1 MNVRLAILFAA
12 VAEERSFTRAAARLN
27 IAQPWL
33 SAQVRKFEEQ
43 LGYPLFDRAKGGIE
57 LTTQG
62 EQLLPLALELAESAR
77 RLRELSR
84 QIAQDVSLS
93 VRVGA
98 HASSGGIPEF
108 AKLNDEFTVR
118 FRDTSLMI
126 EGGVTPELL
135 DEVVSGQLDVALVM
149 SPFQNHG
156 LDTLLLREV
165 TPYVIVGRGSA
176 LAGHKTLSPED
187 LSGTKLG
194 VIRRAEQPQ
203 FYDELS
209 APLESA
215 GVELKP
221 VPESGGR
228 AMEHFAQTQ
237 GMGVL
242 MVEGDPADFAVSAD
256 LVARPLSGI
265 GSARHMLV
273 KRTDNDK
280 RAVGRYWRAAEELAA
295 SRAGPSS

>member
-1 MNVRLAILFAA
+1 MNARLAILFAA

-43 LGYPLFDRAKGGIE
+43 LGFALFDRTKGGIE

-62 EQLLPLALELAESAR
+62 EQLLPIALELADAAR

-84 QIAQDVSLS
+84 SVAFDVSLS

-98 HASSGGIPEF
+98 HASSSGVPEF
-108 AKLNDEFTVR
+108 GRLNDDFTVLY
-118 FRDTSLMI
+118 RDASLVI
-126 EGGVTPELL
+126 EAGITPELV

-149 SPFQNHG
+149 WPFLDRG
-156 LDTLLLREV
+156 LEALLLREV
-165 TPYVIVGRGSA
+165 TPYVLVDRNA
-176 LAGHKTLSPED
+176 DLAEHDVLAPAD
-187 LSGTKLG
+187 LSGQRIG

-203 FYDELS
+203 LYDAIS
-209 APLESA
+209 APLTDA
-215 GVELKP
+215 GVDLKP

-228 AMEHFAQTQ
+228 AMEHFAKTQ
-237 GMGVL
+237 GIGVL
-242 MVEGDPADFAVSAD
+242 MVEGDPADFAKD
-256 LVARPLSGI
+256 GELVARPLSGVVA
-265 GSARHMLV
+265 ARHMLV

-280 RAVGRYWRAAEELAA
+280 RAVGRYWRAAEELTA
-295 SRAGPSS
+295 SI